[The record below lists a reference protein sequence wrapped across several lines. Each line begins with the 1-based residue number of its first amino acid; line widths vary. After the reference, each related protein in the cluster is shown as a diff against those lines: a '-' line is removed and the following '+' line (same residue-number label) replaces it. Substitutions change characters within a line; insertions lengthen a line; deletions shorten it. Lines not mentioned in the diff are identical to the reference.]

1 MKHITFKKISIT
13 NFLSFGKE
21 TSFDLNKGVIA
32 VITGYNYDKEDG
44 NGVGKSSIL
53 DAFFFALFGETLKD
67 LKKDQ
72 IVNDIAM
79 KGCQVVLEFEM
90 NYNGNTTEFRIERGI
105 SPSFCRVYVD
115 GENDETLSTIPVV
128 NKCILNILN
137 STPTVFKN
145 TITMRA
151 NNTIPFMSQKRNEKR
166 EFVEGILRL
175 EVIKLM
181 SKYAKEN
188 YSELMKDY
196 AVVAKLF
203 ENAERNID
211 VFVEKESNFEDNRG
225 EKVRTLNARKD
236 DHVLENIDLKGRL
249 TEVDPAALDV
259 IISDRTTLNKQ
270 SDEYTAAITVATREI
285 SAFDVILKLNNRRL
299 ATIAADAA
307 NLKRE
312 YATYPKYD
320 NGIKTAADCDAFI
333 EKTQNELLADRD
345 KLGDLNRDILD
356 HNKSITQVN
365 EVGASCET
373 CKRPFPDVDVEGNKK
388 AIALHEAGILTCQSD
403 IKKLKEDIEDKDHMI
418 AKAKVI
424 TKITNL
430 SAEKKTLTVE
440 NETNEA
446 GLVESKLKL
455 DEAQKK
461 ANSFKDEREAAQTK
475 IDALQKQIS
484 NNQSLVAM
492 MEKNLTLIENCD
504 KDVVS
509 LKDEKNEFSELLS
522 LAKDK
527 RITLLKEIEK
537 HKESVAIY
545 DVIKHVV
552 SDEGLKSAIVKK
564 LLGVLNEK
572 IAYYLDA
579 LDANCQLS
587 FDEYFE
593 DNIINDKGNEAAYAN
608 FSNGE
613 QKRIDLACLFAFMD
627 LRRIQGDV
635 TFNLAFYDELL
646 DSALS
651 VNGSSKVFDI
661 LDERKTKYS
670 ESAFVVTHKKENLKN
685 PLINDIIFL
694 EKSGGI
700 TRKGEYKG

>member
-72 IVNDIAM
+72 IVNDIAK

-225 EKVRTLNARKD
+225 EKVRTLNTRKD
-236 DHVLENIDLKGRL
+236 GHVLENIDLKGRL

-259 IISDRTTLNKQ
+259 IISDRTTLNEQ

-333 EKTQNELLADRD
+333 EKTQNELLVDRD
-345 KLGDLNRDILD
+345 KLSDLNRDILD
-356 HNKSITQVN
+356 HNKSIIQVN

-403 IKKLKEDIEDKDHMI
+403 IKKLKEEIEDKDHMI

-430 SAEKKTLTVE
+430 SAEKKVLVVE
-440 NETNEA
+440 NEINES
-446 GLVESKLKL
+446 GLTESKSKL

-461 ANSFKDEREAAQTK
+461 ANGFKDEREAAQTK

>member
-440 NETNEA
+440 NEINES
-446 GLVESKLKL
+446 GLTESKSKL

-461 ANSFKDEREAAQTK
+461 ANGFKDEREAAQTK

>member
-1 MKHITFKKISIT
+1 
-13 NFLSFGKE
+13 
-21 TSFDLNKGVIA
+21 
-32 VITGYNYDKEDG
+32 
-44 NGVGKSSIL
+44 
-53 DAFFFALFGETLKD
+53 
-67 LKKDQ
+67 
-72 IVNDIAM
+72 
-79 KGCQVVLEFEM
+79 
-90 NYNGNTTEFRIERGI
+90 
-105 SPSFCRVYVD
+105 
-115 GENDETLSTIPVV
+115 
-128 NKCILNILN
+128 
-137 STPTVFKN
+137 
-145 TITMRA
+145 
-151 NNTIPFMSQKRNEKR
+151 
-166 EFVEGILRL
+166 
-175 EVIKLM
+175 
-181 SKYAKEN
+181 
-188 YSELMKDY
+188 
-196 AVVAKLF
+196 
-203 ENAERNID
+203 
-211 VFVEKESNFEDNRG
+211 
-225 EKVRTLNARKD
+225 
-236 DHVLENIDLKGRL
+236 
-249 TEVDPAALDV
+249 
-259 IISDRTTLNKQ
+259 
-270 SDEYTAAITVATREI
+270 
-285 SAFDVILKLNNRRL
+285 
-299 ATIAADAA
+299 
-307 NLKRE
+307 
-312 YATYPKYD
+312 
-320 NGIKTAADCDAFI
+320 
-333 EKTQNELLADRD
+333 
-345 KLGDLNRDILD
+345 
-356 HNKSITQVN
+356 
-365 EVGASCET
+365 
-373 CKRPFPDVDVEGNKK
+373 
-388 AIALHEAGILTCQSD
+388 
-403 IKKLKEDIEDKDHMI
+403 MI

-430 SAEKKTLTVE
+430 SAEKKVLTVE

-475 IDALQKQIS
+475 IHALQKQIS

>member
-72 IVNDIAM
+72 IVNDIAK

-90 NYNGNTTEFRIERGI
+90 NYNGNTAEFRIERGI

-225 EKVRTLNARKD
+225 EKVRTLNTRKD

-259 IISDRTTLNKQ
+259 IISDRTTLNEQ

-403 IKKLKEDIEDKDHMI
+403 IKKLKEEIEDKDHMI

-430 SAEKKTLTVE
+430 SAEKKVLVVE
-440 NETNEA
+440 NEINES
-446 GLVESKLKL
+446 GLTESKSKL

-461 ANSFKDEREAAQTK
+461 ANGFKDEREAAQTK

>member
-72 IVNDIAM
+72 IVNDIAK

-225 EKVRTLNARKD
+225 EKVRTLNTRKD

-259 IISDRTTLNKQ
+259 IISDRTTLNEQ

-403 IKKLKEDIEDKDHMI
+403 IKKLKEEIEDKDHMI

-430 SAEKKTLTVE
+430 SAEKKVLVVE
-440 NETNEA
+440 NEINES
-446 GLVESKLKL
+446 GLTESKSKL

-461 ANSFKDEREAAQTK
+461 ANGFKDEREAAQTK